1 MSFGE
6 ILQTYGPD
14 LKIFFTTLFGSAGMY
29 VFSSFK
35 GFENSTNFLRRVL
48 PNRSDVFYA
57 RADFML
63 MTLSGTIIGLITFAP
78 QGVYQ
83 ALAAGFGWTGAM
95 NVLLKADPPKILD
108 PAAPASNAAGG

>member
-1 MSFGE
+1 MAFGE

-35 GFENSTNFLRRVL
+35 GFENSINFLKRVL
-48 PNRSDVFYA
+48 PDRTDVFYA
-57 RADFML
+57 RTDFML
-63 MTLSGTIIGLITFAP
+63 MTFSGSMIGLITFAP

-95 NVLLKADPPKILD
+95 NVLLKTEPRASPPQETV
-108 PAAPASNAAGG
+108 AEGG